1 MAKFGK
7 ENSEFDPF
15 QAGNRAFGDLD
26 KVLTDLDKGPAASSA
41 PAPEAK
47 PQRHHPKSKPKAA
60 PPPREMQR
68 TGRSEARQNLQQPGA
83 PEVITKRV
91 KTSAEEAKRLDHAAM
106 RLGAALGVRI
116 DFSKITRALWEVYLR
131 HEEDILRNVP
141 DDLSWGRP
149 SNNDAVGL
157 AELDEQI
164 ADLLND
170 GLMVA
175 SRRPRSSRS
184 GD

>member
-7 ENSEFDPF
+7 GSSEFDPF

-26 KVLTDLDKGPAASSA
+26 KVLTDLDNGPKVSPPIPEVKPKKQQSKSRQPKAVATSREVPRAGRLEARRSGQQSSA
-41 PAPEAK
+41 
-47 PQRHHPKSKPKAA
+47 
-60 PPPREMQR
+60 
-68 TGRSEARQNLQQPGA
+68 SEI
-83 PEVITKRV
+83 ITKRV
-91 KTSAEEAKRLDHAAM
+91 KTSMEEAKRLDHAAM
-106 RLGAALGVRI
+106 RLGAVLGVRV

-141 DDLSWGRP
+141 GDISWDRP
-149 SNNDAVGL
+149 SNSDAVGL

-175 SRRPRSSRS
+175 SRRPRNTRS